1 MSQAKVDRYKEEKKN
16 RKKTM
21 AKEKRLHLLAVVCGW
36 LVVIA
41 LAGWAG
47 VSGYQEADRDDLCE
61 CIPHHRLHQ
70 FFKYRRIKKN
80 PGVFSA
86 PGCFYAILPFF
97 YVLSAVFCVLL
108 LFFLRAPGCFLR
120 APGNFPRTL
129 FYSPISAP
137 ESSAF
142 ASAFSIA
149 FNNTTD
155 VY

>member
-47 VSGYQEADRDDLCE
+47 VSGYRIYESKKPGEDHLRQCRC
-61 CIPHHRLHQ
+61 HHRLHE
-70 FFKYRRIKKN
+70 FLKHRRITQKN
-80 PGVFSA
+80 PGRLFRTRVFLCH
-86 PGCFYAILPFF
+86 PAI
-97 YVLSAVFCVLL
+97 
-108 LFFLRAPGCFLR
+108 FLC
-120 APGNFPRTL
+120 TL
-129 FYSPISAP
+129 FYSPVSAP

-155 VY
+155 VYW

>member
-47 VSGYQEADRDDLCE
+47 VSGYRIYESKKPVEDHLRQCRC
-61 CIPHHRLHQ
+61 HHRLHE
-70 FFKYRRIKKN
+70 FLKHRRITQRTRATFPH
-80 PGVFSA
+80 PGI
-86 PGCFYAILPFF
+86 FYAILPFF
-97 YVLSAVFCVLL
+97 YVRSSTLPS
-108 LFFLRAPGCFLR
+108 LRRRVPPL
-120 APGNFPRTL
+120 
-129 FYSPISAP
+129 
-137 ESSAF
+137 

-155 VY
+155 VYW